1 MSSETEVNLEK
12 PKVLIVGAGIG
23 GITLG
28 ILLAKAGIEFAIY
41 ERAQEVKPLGSA
53 ISFGTAMRPLFEQ
66 LGIWDEFQ
74 ALGKPYNFAHILNE
88 DLSPAFLLD
97 RSDHGAFAGWRK
109 YLISRSELYDLLW
122 RQLPKESVHMGKKV
136 LSFEQ
141 NHEGV
146 MIRCS
151 DNMTYH
157 GDILVGADGA
167 YSGVRQHLFK
177 ALKENK
183 KLPAS
188 DDVPLPFSTVCLVG
202 QTKVLDPEE
211 FPDLKEEESRFS
223 SVFGSG
229 DKYSLVTGITKN
241 NKVCYMVLLYLDKQ
255 LSKEHATFQNS
266 EWGPEA
272 AEAMCKEVRHFL
284 VPGGKDGKT
293 LTLGDYFDR
302 TPKGLISKV
311 MLEEKVFDTWSDGR
325 TVLLGDA
332 CHKFN
337 PAGVA
342 GALTAIEDATAL
354 ANWIATLESRSVGDL
369 DLIFKEYHAERHP
382 VAKKTYARS
391 QALATILGKG
401 HQGSFEVY
409 PVLVAKKAPHEGYGD
424 ATSGVVPAAGG
435 GQRLCEACL
444 SS

>member
-1 MSSETEVNLEK
+1 MSSETEVNLKK

-53 ISFGTAMRPLFEQ
+53 ISIGTAMHPLFEQ

-88 DLSPAFLLD
+88 DL
-97 RSDHGAFAGWRK
+97 AGWRK
-109 YLISRSELYDLLW
+109 YFISRSELYDLLW
-122 RQLPKESVHMGKKV
+122 RQLPKASVHMGKKV

-151 DNMTYH
+151 DNTTYH

-167 YSGVRQHLFK
+167 YSGVRQHLFRV
-177 ALKENK
+177 LKENK

-202 QTKVLDPEE
+202 QTEVLDPEE
-211 FPDLKEEESRFS
+211 FPDLRGEESRFS
-223 SVFGSG
+223 NISG
-229 DKYSLVTGITKN
+229 AGDNYS
-241 NKVCYMVLLYLDKQ
+241 Q
-255 LSKEHATFQNS
+255 LSKDHTTFQNS

-369 DLIFKEYHAERHP
+369 DLIFKEYHAERYP
-382 VAKKTYARS
+382 VAKKTFARS
-391 QALATILGKG
+391 QTLATILGKSFQARVTRAALK
-401 HQGSFEVY
+401 HIPMWLQRKLLMRATETRPQVWFLPLVEDKGSVKPAY
-409 PVLVAKKAPHEGYGD
+409 QASLQKTLALLKKRSANEKGKV
-424 ATSGVVPAAGG
+424 TSGEAVVAM
-435 GQRLCEACL
+435 
-444 SS
+444 